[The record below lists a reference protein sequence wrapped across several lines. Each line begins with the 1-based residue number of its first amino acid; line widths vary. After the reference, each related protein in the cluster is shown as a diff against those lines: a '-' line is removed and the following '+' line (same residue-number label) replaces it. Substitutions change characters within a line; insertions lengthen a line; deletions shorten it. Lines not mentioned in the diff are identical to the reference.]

1 MSESPDRQPA
11 GAGHHLFLYDGIC
24 GLCNRVN
31 QFVLRHD
38 TAAQF
43 DFASL
48 QSATGQDLLQRRGHA
63 RRELTTFYVVSGYRS
78 PTPVILSKARAAL
91 FVAKAMGWPWRLVNI
106 VAILPTP
113 VLDFFYD
120 LVARHRYRLFG
131 RFETC
136 PLPSPQHRRRFID
149 V

>member
-1 MSESPDRQPA
+1 MPESAEIPHA
-11 GAGHHLFLYDGIC
+11 GTGRHLFLYDGIC

-38 TAAQF
+38 AGGQF

-48 QSATGQDLLQRRGHA
+48 QSPTGHALLQRLGHSHA
-63 RRELTTFYVVSGYRS
+63 ELTTFYVVGDYRS
-78 PTPVILSKARAAL
+78 TAPIVLSKARAAL
-91 FVAKAMGWPWRLVNI
+91 FVARALGWPWRLVGAF
-106 VAILPTP
+106 AILPTP
-113 VLDFFYD
+113 LLDFFYD
-120 LVARHRYRLFG
+120 LVARFRYRLFG

-136 PLPSPQHRRRFID
+136 PLPTPQQRHRFID